1 MNRKTLTEF
10 QLLSVQQ
17 TLKKLLFGD
26 TFYISDLDGLA
37 KLLGAEVGGDDYQAL
52 RGLHCMKWAEMP
64 TQLREQARRKV
75 VELLGL
81 DLPIAEEIRPP
92 APENSE
98 PQVLRP
104 RLSFWK
110 R

>member
-81 DLPIAEEIRPP
+81 DLPMADEIKTSSSD
-92 APENSE
+92 NSE
-98 PQVLRP
+98 AQVLRP